1 MLCSDFHGDEKRIE
15 FLIFELKIGESVNC
29 IGFSGCSIK
38 DDWGTKNAFLVVLA
52 LDLFRSSDTKPYVNM
67 IFRLFIS
74 FPLHSCVMATIG
86 GIYSFFK

>member
-38 DDWGTKNAFLVVLA
+38 VDCGAKNAFLVVLA
-52 LDLFRSSDTKPYVNM
+52 LDLFRSSDTKHYVNLM
-67 IFRLFIS
+67 FR
-74 FPLHSCVMATIG
+74 TI
-86 GIYSFFK
+86 